1 MSFMKCLTH
10 VSAQCYLLLFDLV
23 GYLID
28 SSNSAS
34 PKLNS
39 QCAVHTCA
47 HPEFPVFLNR
57 PPPLLL
63 PMSETGSHLSHLCL
77 FHSQYPTQPQ
87 VLTGLLS
94 RYFSNFST
102 LLPLYTDTL
111 VQATVIS
118 ASDSGL
124 LSGLSNSLGPL
135 PFHSPSSILHPVG
148 SQNTLKM

>member
-1 MSFMKCLTH
+1 
-10 VSAQCYLLLFDLV
+10 
-23 GYLID
+23 
-28 SSNSAS
+28 
-34 PKLNS
+34 
-39 QCAVHTCA
+39 
-47 HPEFPVFLNR
+47 
-57 PPPLLL
+57 
-63 PMSETGSHLSHLCL
+63 MSETGSHLSHLCL

-135 PFHSPSSILHPVG
+135 PLPFPFIHSSPSRQPEYLKNVKLMTVL
-148 SQNTLKM
+148 TLIKTLYPCCSKVAPWTVATLPLAPATSKLLCP